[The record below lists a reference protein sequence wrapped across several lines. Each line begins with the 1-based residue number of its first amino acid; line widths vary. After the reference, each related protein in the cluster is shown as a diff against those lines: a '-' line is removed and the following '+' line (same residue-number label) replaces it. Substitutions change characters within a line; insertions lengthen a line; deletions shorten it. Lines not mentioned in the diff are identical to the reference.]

1 MTNEKDLGVYV
12 TDDAKPSLQCVDP
25 AENASQ
31 ALEFIKR
38 TFTYYDRKSFTILY
52 KTYIFSCITKSSLNK
67 HGVLIQKRTL
77 NA

>member
-12 TDDAKPSLQCVDP
+12 TDDVKPSLQCVDP
-25 AENASQ
+25 AENGSQ

-38 TFTYYDRKSFTILY
+38 TFTYDRKSFTILY

-67 HGVLIQKRTL
+67 HGILIQKRTL